1 MQMQRIAI
9 VSVTNDLT
17 TDQRVHRT
25 CSSLVKAGFRVV
37 LVGRILPGSLPLQQR
52 DYLTHRM
59 RLLFDKGAL
68 FYAEY
73 NIRLLFFLLG
83 KKFNLLI
90 SNDLDTLSANY
101 TAFRLKNLFRKRTRH
116 VHLIHD
122 CHEYFRGVPELSGR
136 IGVTIIWKF
145 LEDLIFP
152 RLKFVIAVNESVAR
166 LYHNEYGNEMV
177 VVRNVPFR
185 KQIPVPDKGFIAEKP
200 AGCRMILYQ
209 GAVNIGRGL
218 EEAIV
223 AMNYLKTKAVLVI
236 AGSGDILEDL
246 RKLVGRESLQDKVIL
261 TGQIPFQELSR
272 LTNHADIGLSI
283 EKDISINYHYCL
295 PNKFLDYIQACVP
308 VLVSPFPEMKMIV
321 ERYQIGEFLTSHE
334 PAVLAAQLDR
344 MLGDEDKLKQFRSNL
359 AVAAAELN
367 WEAEEPRLMA
377 LLEPPD
383 LR

>member
-1 MQMQRIAI
+1 MHKQRIAI

-25 CSSLVKAGFRVV
+25 CSSLVKAGFRVI
-37 LVGRILPGSLPLQQR
+37 LVGRQLPHSLPLKQR
-52 DYLTHRM
+52 DYLTLRM
-59 RLLFDKGAL
+59 TLLFGKGAL

-73 NIRLLFFLLG
+73 NIRLLIYLLG

-90 SNDLDTLSANY
+90 SNDLDTLPANF
-101 TAFRLKNLFRKRTRH
+101 TAFRLKNLFHSGARH

-136 IGVTIIWKF
+136 TGVTRFWKF

-152 RLKFVIAVNESVAR
+152 CLKFVIAVNESVAR
-166 LYHNEYGNEMV
+166 LYHNEYGNEIAV
-177 VVRNVPFR
+177 IRNVPFR
-185 KQIPVPDKGFIAEKP
+185 KELRVSENVNKLGIPDGH
-200 AGCRMILYQ
+200 RMILYQ

-218 EEAIV
+218 EEAIM
-223 AMNYLKTKAVLVI
+223 AMNFLKTKAVLVI
-236 AGSGDILEDL
+236 AGSGDILEEL
-246 RKLVGRESLQDKVIL
+246 RKLAERESLQDRVIF
-261 TGQIPFQELSR
+261 TGQIPFQDLDQYTC
-272 LTNHADIGLSI
+272 LADIGLSI

-334 PAVLAAQLDR
+334 PTVLAAQLDR
-344 MLGDEDKLKQFRSNL
+344 MLDDENKLKQFRSNL
-359 AVAAAELN
+359 TVAAAELN

-377 LLEPPD
+377 LLEHPD